1 MTLKGFIETKLNES
15 DRFVLYN
22 RLGILGEE
30 KTLAA
35 IGEILGVTRE
45 RVRQLE
51 ARGLKEIREAID
63 SGVIEDENIP
73 KILKN
78 APSFISAD
86 EILLTNMEYSK
97 DFYLKLISFVY
108 SDKIN
113 FKIFELLNGSA
124 LLFPVGIDLDKK
136 LSEIRKLLREATS
149 FISIDILSRK
159 YSIPKRV
166 ITMMKD
172 TLTQGDTIAITS
184 NDNIFYQNGTLGR
197 VERVLEEN
205 HRPMK
210 LSEIAQ
216 QSGLTY
222 NQVRGAIVRVPG
234 IVNVGLSTY
243 ARKQWGYLDG
253 HSADVA
259 YHYLEEANTPMTTKQ
274 ITKLV
279 SKQRL
284 VKESSVYMAMK
295 IDPRF
300 VQLDNGYWTLSEWGY
315 ENLKM
320 AKKRKVLYKIDGR
333 TALYYAL
340 SNNDFQSIKQILEK
354 INLKYHGDAPSDYIT
369 YHNILQSLIKQG
381 DVELLKKGY
390 FSLFRLK

>member
-113 FKIFELLNGSA
+113 
-124 LLFPVGIDLDKK
+124 
-136 LSEIRKLLREATS
+136 
-149 FISIDILSRK
+149 
-159 YSIPKRV
+159 
-166 ITMMKD
+166 
-172 TLTQGDTIAITS
+172 
-184 NDNIFYQNGTLGR
+184 
-197 VERVLEEN
+197 
-205 HRPMK
+205 
-210 LSEIAQ
+210 
-216 QSGLTY
+216 
-222 NQVRGAIVRVPG
+222 
-234 IVNVGLSTY
+234 
-243 ARKQWGYLDG
+243 
-253 HSADVA
+253 
-259 YHYLEEANTPMTTKQ
+259 
-274 ITKLV
+274 
-279 SKQRL
+279 
-284 VKESSVYMAMK
+284 
-295 IDPRF
+295 
-300 VQLDNGYWTLSEWGY
+300 
-315 ENLKM
+315 
-320 AKKRKVLYKIDGR
+320 
-333 TALYYAL
+333 
-340 SNNDFQSIKQILEK
+340 
-354 INLKYHGDAPSDYIT
+354 
-369 YHNILQSLIKQG
+369 
-381 DVELLKKGY
+381 
-390 FSLFRLK
+390 